1 MRQRLIPLS
10 SRTRPPGAP
19 ADTRESPQDEA
30 GKLLLTAGIPAYPR
44 PARKRQDRPVTPEV
58 AGSSPVAP
66 VKVPANRPLLLPDLA
81 QSTAGLPIVP
91 ALIPQASSRFDSG
104 PTKRWKSAHFC

>member
-1 MRQRLIPLS
+1 VPTGARQ
-10 SRTRPPGAP
+10 
-19 ADTRESPQDEA
+19 SPQDEVRNA
-30 GKLLLTAGIPAYPR
+30 LLAPGIPAYPR
-44 PARKRQDRPVTPEV
+44 LERKRQDRPVTPEV

-66 VKVPANRPLLLPDLA
+66 VKTPANRPLLLPDLA

-91 ALIPQASSRFDSG
+91 ALIPQANSRFDSG